1 MLGSLGTHHGQE
13 NRCATGT
20 LCPGV
25 FPTGKVSGFPDEKS
39 VTSWH
44 QTEAGLCQEK
54 QTMAGDGPQAFA
66 YREEKVIM
74 AVHNGAISSRLY
86 YYLVIVSQLQSPLAK
101 LPGVE

>member
-1 MLGSLGTHHGQE
+1 M
-13 NRCATGT
+13 
-20 LCPGV
+20 V
-25 FPTGKVSGFPDEKS
+25 
-39 VTSWH
+39 
-44 QTEAGLCQEK
+44 
-54 QTMAGDGPQAFA
+54 GDGPQAFA